1 MSKVSYFSYETEKSR
16 CKKGSM
22 NDQSMYHV
30 SRAKLLVSFRDPGGG
45 VEVRVDNSV
54 RYLTVGAASATIH
67 LWGIRLRLFCFN
79 IVLLLQSRC
88 VYWFLI
94 YSKSLRLFVLRICRI
109 GRSILDSNIINMK
122 GINGWVIATNIS
134 CQSEQF
140 VADYIQIYHVWEGYL
155 RKIPVERRKISRAER
170 RGKCSLKTGI
180 FRKYPSQTWYICL
193 ITPNII

>member
-16 CKKGSM
+16 CRKGSM

-30 SRAKLLVSFRDPGGG
+30 SRAKLLVSFRDLGGG

-54 RYLTVGAASATIH
+54 KYLTVGAASATIH
-67 LWGIRLRLFCFN
+67 LWGIRLRLLCFN

-140 VADYIQIYHVWEGYL
+140 LADYIQIYHAWEGYL
-155 RKIPVERRKISRAER
+155 RKIPVERRKISWAEWR
-170 RGKCSLKTGI
+170 RNLVSRLV
-180 FRKYPSQTWYICL
+180 FFAS
-193 ITPNII
+193 TPPRHDISV